1 MRAEFH
7 PLAKVELLEI
17 ADYIEERR
25 TGYGR
30 RFLDA
35 FDRARDYLLM
45 YPKGAPRTTWRR
57 TPQRDPPFQ
66 ARHHLPRLR
75 RRDLHRRDCTPS
87 PKAFLGR
94 TPSPLESPE

>member
-7 PLAKVELLEI
+7 PLARVELLEI

-35 FDRARDYLLM
+35 FSRARDYLLM
-45 YPKGAPRTTWRR
+45 YPKGAPKTRGGRR
-57 TPQRDPPFQ
+57 KEIIRFKHDIIYRVYGDVIFIVAIAHHRRKPFWGG
-66 ARHHLPRLR
+66 R
-75 RRDLHRRDCTPS
+75 RRR
-87 PKAFLGR
+87 
-94 TPSPLESPE
+94 